1 MSTGAALA
9 GLAELGARIARPRV
23 DVDEQAAGR
32 CTGWRVKCSDPEH
45 GTMPVL
51 APSRKAG
58 VLAGVTHL
66 EHEHDHVGDV
76 FVKGRLV
83 STSRRGKPATAGY
96 EDADR
101 ATRRA
106 VGVPSTSGSSWHSKR
121 KAGSFASR
129 RRGRG

>member
-1 MSTGAALA
+1 MTLGAAFA
-9 GLAELGARIARPRV
+9 GLADVASRLERPRV
-23 DVDEQAAGR
+23 DVAPKAAGR
-32 CTGWRVKCSDPEH
+32 CTGWEVRCSDQEH

-51 APSRKAG
+51 APSQRAG
-58 VLAGVTHL
+58 VLAGRTHL

-83 STSRRGKPATAGY
+83 ATSRKGKPATAGY

-106 VGVPSTSGSSWHSKR
+106 VGLKGPKR
-121 KAGSFASR
+121 IAS
-129 RRGRG
+129 

>member
-1 MSTGAALA
+1 MTVGAALA
-9 GLAELGARIARPRV
+9 PLARPIARPRV

-51 APSRKAG
+51 APSRRAG

-66 EHEHDHVGDV
+66 EHEHEHVGDV
-76 FVKGRLV
+76 FVKGTLV
-83 STSRRGKPATAGY
+83 STSRKGKPATAGY

-101 ATRRA
+101 RTRRA
-106 VGVPSTSGSSWHSKR
+106 VGLRGR
-121 KAGSFASR
+121 KAG
-129 RRGRG
+129 